1 TTKGGRP
8 GKEQSCLRFVKPDRE
23 PVFESRSRVVPRV
36 EGGAMKVREHEVDVY
51 GPFTV
56 RNPKHLQQV
65 EREVKSLN
73 RLPAWLATFAEAEAM
88 AKLVAKQ
95 EVLHVWIWF
104 VPGLDKRV
112 ASIGVLWVL
121 TEYEVG
127 NHKPCQDTTL
137 VDTVW
142 ACLQDSWSLEQGEGV
157 AVV

>member
-1 TTKGGRP
+1 MST
-8 GKEQSCLRFVKPDRE
+8 FVKPDKE

-36 EGGAMKVREHEVDVY
+36 EGGAMKVREYEVDVY

-73 RLPAWLATFAEAEAM
+73 RLPAWLATFAEAEAL

-95 EVLHVWIWF
+95 EGLHVSIWF
-104 VPGLDKRV
+104 VPGLDERDET
-112 ASIGVLWVL
+112 IGAFWVL

-127 NHKPCQDTTL
+127 NHKPCQDAKL

-142 ACLQDSWSLEQGEGV
+142 A
-157 AVV
+157 

>member
-1 TTKGGRP
+1 
-8 GKEQSCLRFVKPDRE
+8 
-23 PVFESRSRVVPRV
+23 
-36 EGGAMKVREHEVDVY
+36 MKVREYEVDVY

-73 RLPAWLATFAEAEAM
+73 RLPAWLATFAEAEAL

-95 EVLHVWIWF
+95 EGLHVSIWF
-104 VPGLDKRV
+104 VPGLDERDET
-112 ASIGVLWVL
+112 IGALWVL

-127 NHKPCQDTTL
+127 NHKPCQDAKL

-142 ACLQDSWSLEQGEGV
+142 A
-157 AVV
+157 